1 MLPAGQAGSGRCPC
15 PVSALWRGALDLLSA
30 EHGPG
35 EGVRHS
41 GARRS
46 PPQRQVREPRGQLL
60 QRPPRKG
67 PSRAPH
73 RCPWARS
80 GLPARFRLLRPSP
93 LTHSQ
98 PGRRAVGLSH
108 GPWGPGGLPAHNP
121 ATAVSGRCSCG
132 QPCPCHGHGSGHSA
146 RVPGSGREPLQRL
159 AVWAAL
165 SADRRWGRGAAR
177 EGLRGQGRLVP
188 PPHRGH
194 SSLSPSDSPW
204 PRAGTVGCSW
214 GPGDWDG
221 PTTPTPGGRWPCS
234 EAFAHWQLRE
244 PGRSQRAPPEDGTPS
259 GLEQPA
265 GSRSGPDPSW
275 GSRGGGAGPVS
286 H

>member
-1 MLPAGQAGSGRCPC
+1 M
-15 PVSALWRGALDLLSA
+15 
-30 EHGPG
+30 
-35 EGVRHS
+35 
-41 GARRS
+41 
-46 PPQRQVREPRGQLL
+46 
-60 QRPPRKG
+60 
-67 PSRAPH
+67 
-73 RCPWARS
+73 
-80 GLPARFRLLRPSP
+80 
-93 LTHSQ
+93 
-98 PGRRAVGLSH
+98 GLSH

-121 ATAVSGRCSCG
+121 ATTVSGRCSCG
-132 QPCPCHGHGSGHSA
+132 QPCPCHGHGCGHSA

-275 GSRGGGAGPVS
+275 GSGGGGAGPVS